1 MQQISNFLPMHPSQ
15 ENYTECYLLLA
26 KLALAMREE
35 ADLYN
40 ALYAVEV
47 LDYLVDHCCFCGN
60 PSDLTVLENSMVQ
73 AIVCQD
79 CYTKPLNVRIASKT
93 LKDPAIK
100 ALSTYARTDLG
111 LPNPVSQPRAHLRL
125 VK

>member
-47 LDYLVDHCCFCGN
+47 LDYLVDHCCFCA
-60 PSDLTVLENSMVQ
+60 SLQ
-73 AIVCQD
+73 AIVWSAHRLFAS
-79 CYTKPLNVRIASKT
+79 TLAVPLHAMLLAVLWRGIKVRFE
-93 LKDPAIK
+93 
-100 ALSTYARTDLG
+100 R
-111 LPNPVSQPRAHLRL
+111 LR
-125 VK
+125 V